1 MNLYRQYKGVTIRG
15 NAGGYV
21 VSCGLN
27 KISTSS
33 IIVALQ
39 YYSIF
44 IMRLK

>member
-1 MNLYRQYKGVTIRG
+1 MQVYKNFHGVSFRTYG
-15 NAGGYV
+15 DEYV
-21 VSCGLN
+21 VSCGLE
-27 KISTSS
+27 KVRTSN